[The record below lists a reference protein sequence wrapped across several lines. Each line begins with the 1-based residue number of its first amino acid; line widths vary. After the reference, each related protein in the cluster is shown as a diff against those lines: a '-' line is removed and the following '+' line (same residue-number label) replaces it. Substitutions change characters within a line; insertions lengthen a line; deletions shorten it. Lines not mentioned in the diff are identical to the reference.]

1 MIKNF
6 GFVFILTLTV
16 CAGLAPWI
24 LPYNPHELN
33 LPLGL
38 QAPNWPH
45 LFGLDEN
52 GQDLFI
58 KILHGARLSLTV
70 TGAVV
75 LISVCV
81 GLCVGTVAGLFGG
94 WADRLISGAMDMAL
108 AFPKFL
114 LALALLAMLGPS
126 TGNLVLALSF
136 STWAGFARLVRGEV
150 RRIKKQ
156 EFVLS
161 ARASGGRGLFLL
173 RKHIWPN
180 ILGLLAVHGMFQA
193 VAVLIAE
200 AGLSFLGL
208 GASLDIPSWGG
219 LINSG
224 RQFIL
229 EAPHLSFFPGLFL
242 FLFLFSLNSLGDA
255 LRDHFHPQR

>member
-6 GFVFILTLTV
+6 GFIFILTITLG
-16 CAGLAPWI
+16 AGIAPWI
-24 LPYNPHELN
+24 LPYNPHDLN

-38 QAPNWPH
+38 TGPGWPH

-70 TGAVV
+70 TGTVV
-75 LISVCV
+75 FISVGV
-81 GLCVGTVAGLFGG
+81 GLLMGTLAGLFGG
-94 WADRLISGAMDMAL
+94 LTDRLISGMVDMAL

-126 TGNLVLALSF
+126 TGNLILALSF

-150 RRIKKQ
+150 RRLKKQ

-224 RQFIL
+224 RQFVL

-255 LRDHFHPQR
+255 LRDHFHPLR

>member
-6 GFVFILTLTV
+6 GFIFILLISV
-16 CAGLAPWI
+16 GAILAPWI
-24 LPYNPHELN
+24 LPYDPHYLN

-38 QAPNWPH
+38 QGPGWPH

-52 GQDLFI
+52 GQDLFV

-70 TGAVV
+70 TGVV
-75 LISVCV
+75 VFISVCL
-81 GLCVGTVAGLFGG
+81 GLLMGTLSGLFWG
-94 WADRLISGAMDMAL
+94 WTDRLISGAMDMAL

-126 TGNLVLALSF
+126 PGNLILALSF

-150 RRIKKQ
+150 RRLKSQ

-208 GASLDIPSWGG
+208 GASLDVPSWGG

-255 LRDHFHPQR
+255 LRDHFHPRR